1 MLGFVALVC
10 VLAQAAK
17 WVTRTAVRVT
27 AVLLGMS
34 APTTTAAPT
43 TNPPGAGRLP
53 GGVAEAEPLSNHHLH
68 VQQYYAGVHTT
79 DNRDGDDAFTDE
91 LLKSIR
97 NPRSGVKREP
107 RQ

>member
-10 VLAQAAK
+10 VFARAAK
-17 WVTRTAVRVT
+17 WATRTAVLVT
-27 AVLLGMS
+27 AVLLGTS

-43 TNPPGAGRLP
+43 TKPPGAARLP
-53 GGVAEAEPLSNHHLH
+53 GGFAGAEPLSNHHLH
-68 VQQYYAGVHTT
+68 VQQYYAGVHTA
-79 DNRDGDDAFTDE
+79 DNGDGDDVSTDE